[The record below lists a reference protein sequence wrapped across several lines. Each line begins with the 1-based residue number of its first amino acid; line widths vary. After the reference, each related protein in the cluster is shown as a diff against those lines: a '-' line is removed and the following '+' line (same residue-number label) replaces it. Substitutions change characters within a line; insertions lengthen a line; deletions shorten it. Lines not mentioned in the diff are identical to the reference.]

1 MIMIMELIM
10 MMDTV
15 KSSQLLIRPSPRSG
29 LGRALSI
36 MVIMMLV
43 NRMHNDYDYG
53 HSEGVKV
60 PQVCCSRYGL
70 MRIVMIKRSFFQQ
83 GLTALFAI

>member
-36 MVIMMLV
+36 MLIIMLV
-43 NRMHNDYDYG
+43 NRIHMDT
-53 HSEGVKV
+53 VKKFK
-60 PQVCCSRYGL
+60 L
-70 MRIVMIKRSFFQQ
+70 HRIADQ
-83 GLTALFAI
+83 GMV

>member
-29 LGRALSI
+29 LGGALSGI
-36 MVIMMLV
+36 
-43 NRMHNDYDYG
+43 HNDYDYG
-53 HSEGVKV
+53 VDYEDELSEKV
-60 PQVCCSRYGL
+60 EVPEGFGL
-70 MRIVMIKRSFFQQ
+70 MGIVKIKR
-83 GLTALFAI
+83 